1 MTIHKILS
9 LLSFFLII
17 SGCAPFNK
25 EPTSNSLESNLSV
38 DLVEKTDME
47 DALPNSSENCVPKT
61 GSIFGLSR
69 TCKSSR
75 SLFYNPL
82 STDKID
88 SPTDAA
94 IRKNDQKD
102 HSRSD
107 EKNRA
112 IASTDYLTDAVYY
125 SLPRNIWSKLT
136 KKEKSKA
143 KQHNSTH
150 RKKR

>member
-9 LLSFFLII
+9 LLSFLLIL

-25 EPTSNSLESNLSV
+25 ESTSNSLESNLSA

-69 TCKSSR
+69 TCKSYS

-82 STDKID
+82 SKDKID

-94 IRKNDQKD
+94 IRQNDQKSSQNCKIKEGTLFGL
-102 HSRSD
+102 SRTCESSD
-107 EKNRA
+107 ALSK
-112 IASTDYLTDAVYY
+112 
-125 SLPRNIWSKLT
+125 SLSN
-136 KKEKSKA
+136 
-143 KQHNSTH
+143 
-150 RKKR
+150 

>member
-17 SGCAPFNK
+17 SGCASFNK
-25 EPTSNSLESNLSV
+25 ESTSNSLESNLSA

-47 DALPNSSENCVPKT
+47 EVLPNSSENCVPKT

-69 TCKSSR
+69 TCKSYS

-82 STDKID
+82 SKDKID

-94 IRKNDQKD
+94 IRQNDQK
-102 HSRSD
+102 SSQNCKIK
-107 EKNRA
+107 EGIPNGCWFGGSK
-112 IASTDYLTDAVYY
+112 VW
-125 SLPRNIWSKLT
+125 PRI
-136 KKEKSKA
+136 
-143 KQHNSTH
+143 
-150 RKKR
+150 R

>member
-17 SGCAPFNK
+17 SGCASFNK
-25 EPTSNSLESNLSV
+25 ESTSNSLESNLSA

-69 TCKSSR
+69 TCKSYS

-82 STDKID
+82 SKDKID

-94 IRKNDQKD
+94 IRQNDQKSSQNCKIKEGTLFGL
-102 HSRSD
+102 SRTCESSD
-107 EKNRA
+107 ALSK
-112 IASTDYLTDAVYY
+112 
-125 SLPRNIWSKLT
+125 SLSN
-136 KKEKSKA
+136 
-143 KQHNSTH
+143 
-150 RKKR
+150 